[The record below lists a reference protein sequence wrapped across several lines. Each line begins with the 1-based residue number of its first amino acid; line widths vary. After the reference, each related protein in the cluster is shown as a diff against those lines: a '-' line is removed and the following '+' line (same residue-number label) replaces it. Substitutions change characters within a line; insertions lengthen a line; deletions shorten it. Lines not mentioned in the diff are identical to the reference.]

1 MKAHYFSNKPHSMN
15 KHDQR
20 QFTETFAELLG
31 EKGMPTNQRNAELGA
46 ELVMR
51 AGVPHKGGRLALHA
65 FNKGYPAMVSANA
78 FWHAET
84 RSFRFPE
91 ATDLVETDFALDS
104 AGFTAMKLWQ
114 SRGKQTGMAGVF
126 PWTYAQYLE
135 LAAISGASW
144 YSAPDMCCEP
154 EVAANQAEIDF
165 RIDATVTLLEG
176 CLRILYEWQ
185 NQLTKEC
192 SATTVANMVRPPV
205 PILQGWSASDYER
218 SLELTMRVWERWQPW
233 LDRPALIGIG
243 SVCRRTL
250 KHPSHGL
257 YAILNRL
264 EGQIPDGSRAHLFG
278 VKGAALDEIKMM
290 PWIASVDSMAYDFGA
305 RINARKAG
313 ISNTLDHRTKEMT
326 DWMSAAVRRMRP
338 AAGDQYRLPLVV

>member
-1 MKAHYFSNKPHSMN
+1 MS

-20 QFTETFAELLG
+20 QPFTEAFAELLG
-31 EKGMPTNQRNAELGA
+31 EKGLPANQRNAELDA

-51 AGVPHKGGRLALHA
+51 AGIPHKGGRLAFHT
-65 FNKGYPAMVSANA
+65 FNKGYPVMVSANA

-84 RSFRFPE
+84 RSFRFPD
-91 ATDLVETDFALDS
+91 ATDLAETDFALDS

-165 RIDATVTLLEG
+165 RIDATATLLEG

-185 NQLTKEC
+185 NELAKEC

-264 EGQIPDGSRAHLFG
+264 EGLFPNGSLAHLFG

-290 PWIASVDSMAYDFGA
+290 PWIASADSMAYDFGA

-313 ISNTLDHRTKEMT
+313 ISNSFEHRTKEMT
-326 DWMSAAVRRMRP
+326 DWMSAAARRMRP
-338 AAGDQYRLPLVV
+338 AAGDQYRLPLVA